1 MAFLKLLG
9 LQQFIVRNGGEPGG
23 WGGGGTWEREGWGEV
38 RSASHGYTVYFT
50 ITAEILAHSFAN
62 FK

>member
-1 MAFLKLLG
+1 MEG
-9 LQQFIVRNGGEPGG
+9 NQGV
-23 WGGGGTWEREGWGEV
+23 GGGGTWEREGWGEV
-38 RSASHGYTVYFT
+38 RSASHGYTVYFS

>member
-23 WGGGGTWEREGWGEV
+23 WGGGTWEREGWGEV